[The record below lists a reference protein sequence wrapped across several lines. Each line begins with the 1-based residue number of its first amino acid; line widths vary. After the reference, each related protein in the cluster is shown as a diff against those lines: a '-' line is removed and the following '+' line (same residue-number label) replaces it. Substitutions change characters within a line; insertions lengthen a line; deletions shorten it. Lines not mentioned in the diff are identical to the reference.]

1 MSTLNITLKKSK
13 LIMAAVAIAFTG
25 TVAILLHLRALR
37 VQVYSPEDSV
47 RLVPENALMAVF
59 VTPNPSALYYLRQFG
74 NQQSRYH
81 INQFLSSLKRQSLAG
96 TSLNFDRDIKPWL
109 GGILVS
115 VLPSETSEDADLLMI
130 LAIQNQRRANQ
141 FINRLNAEVG
151 GSGQPPQYRGFTI
164 YEYGEESGKIYHI
177 ARVDDRLL
185 VAASPEPIQKAID
198 TSFGEPN
205 LAELWKGINAAE
217 TANQATT
224 DISYPLSA
232 APFPTES
239 HMVPMPLITIFV
251 ADYNLFLDKL
261 SEFSDSSWESWSRV
275 SKLAPIKSAMVSL
288 GVEPTGFRMRGIM
301 QQRRSPTPVNS
312 SPQVG
317 QILSRFPSETVAM
330 VNSQGINAL
339 WLKLVDQSQIDPSI
353 QDMVK
358 QIRYGLAAIELDADE
373 EVFGWMDGEF
383 ALAAIASEKGIL
395 APLGLGGA
403 LVLETSN
410 QAIAQNTL
418 DQLDEIIAQS
428 NPPVNVEQRTIEGI
442 EVTEWNDPQQGT
454 LFGHG
459 WLTPNLLFVAF
470 GGPVVEAMTQVPN
483 PSLTETTR
491 FQKITK
497 SLPEPLHS
505 YVYLDMENLLSWAT
519 SYLLAAPA
527 VALPRRTI
535 SLLNSVQGVGI
546 STTQPTDDHIAIE
559 VLLTLKPRRY

>member
-1 MSTLNITLKKSK
+1 MTLKKSK
-13 LIMAAVAIAFTG
+13 LITAAVAIAFTG
-25 TVAILLHLRALR
+25 TVAILLYLRTLR
-37 VQVYSPEDSV
+37 LQVYSPEDSV

-59 VTPNPSALYYLRQFG
+59 VTPNPSALYYLRQLG

-109 GGILVS
+109 GVILVS

-151 GSGQPPQYRGFTI
+151 ASGQSLQYRGFTI
-164 YEYGEESGKIYHI
+164 YEYREESGKIYQI
-177 ARVDDRLL
+177 ARLDDRLL

-198 TSFGEPN
+198 TRLGEPN
-205 LAELWKGINAAE
+205 LAQLWKGINAAE

-224 DISYPLSA
+224 DMGSPLSTS
-232 APFPTES
+232 PFPTES
-239 HMVPMPLITIFV
+239 YRVPMPLITIFI
-251 ADYNLFLDKL
+251 ADYNRFLEKL
-261 SEFSDSSWESWSRV
+261 SEFSDSSWESWSLI
-275 SKLAPIKSAMVSL
+275 SQFAPIQSAIVSL
-288 GVEPTGFRMRGIM
+288 GVEPTGFRIRGIV
-301 QQRRSPTPVNS
+301 QQKRSPTAAKS

-317 QILSRFPSETVAM
+317 QIVSRFPSETVAM
-330 VNSQGINAL
+330 VNSQGINAM
-339 WLKLVDQSQIDPSI
+339 WSQLVDQSQIDPSI
-353 QDMVK
+353 EGMVK
-358 QIRYGLAAIELDADE
+358 QIRHGLAAIELDADE
-373 EVFGWMDGEF
+373 QVFGWMDGEF

-418 DQLDEIIAQS
+418 DQLDQIIAQS
-428 NPPVNVEQRTIEGI
+428 NPPVNVEHRIIEGI
-442 EVTEWNDPQQGT
+442 KVTEWNDPQQGT

-491 FQKITK
+491 FQEITG
-497 SLPEPLHS
+497 SLPKANHS

-535 SLLNSVQGVGI
+535 NLLNSVQGIGI
-546 STTQPTDDHIAIE
+546 SATQPTDDHITIE
-559 VLLTLKPRRY
+559 VVMNLKPRRY

>member
-1 MSTLNITLKKSK
+1 MNITLKKSK

-198 TSFGEPN
+198 TRFGEPN
-205 LAELWKGINAAE
+205 LAQLWKGINAAE
-217 TANQATT
+217 TANKATT
-224 DISYPLSA
+224 DLSSPLSKS
-232 APFPTES
+232 PFPTES
-239 HMVPMPLITIFV
+239 YRVPMPLITIFI
-251 ADYNLFLDKL
+251 ADYNQFLEKL
-261 SEFSDSSWESWSRV
+261 SEFSDSSWESWSLI
-275 SKLAPIKSAMVSL
+275 SQFAPIHSAMVSL
-288 GVEPTGFRMRGIM
+288 GVEPTGFRIRGIV

-317 QILSRFPSETVAM
+317 QIVSRFPSETVAM
-330 VNSQGINAL
+330 VNSQGINAM
-339 WLKLVDQSQIDPSI
+339 WSQLVDQSQIDPSI
-353 QDMVK
+353 QGVVQ
-358 QIRYGLAAIELDADE
+358 QIRHGLAAIELDADE
-373 EVFGWMDGEF
+373 QVFGWMDGEF

-418 DQLDEIIAQS
+418 DQLDQIIAQS

-442 EVTEWNDPQQGT
+442 KVTEWNDPQQGT

-491 FQKITK
+491 FQKITG
-497 SLPEPLHS
+497 SLPEANHS

-535 SLLNSVQGVGI
+535 SLLNSVQGIGI
-546 STTQPTDDHIAIE
+546 SATQPTDDHITIE
-559 VLLTLKPRRY
+559 VVLNLKPRRY